1 MSDPNLP
8 SDSNASRP
16 SDANDAQPTTPLLP
30 PNISEPQPT
39 SKLPTDF
46 VPGAP
51 VPPPASPAFEPTAP
65 PAPAAA
71 QGVVPP
77 QSPTYGQPGPGAPV
91 TPTGAPQPQQTYGA
105 VPPAADAPPV
115 PPNLQYPQPAYAAGG
130 YPAPKKMGLAISALI
145 VGIVSLL
152 FCFVPFIGNAI
163 GILGGITAVVLGILA
178 IKKAQS
184 KGMSI
189 TGIITGGI
197 ATLIAV
203 AGIIFWV
210 FFIGAAVNSTNSAL
224 SDLEDYSSSLPTD
237 GSDGFT
243 ADVASDAAASA
254 AADISANAAS
264 EGASNGASDGA
275 ADGLDEYYSELGIEA
290 GERSPEFCAAFNDF
304 VSAPVTEDARPGW
317 ISALEKLATIDSPNQ
332 AVYERYLEITTN
344 GIDAGATSG
353 DGEAFAEAVTNDGV
367 SCY

>member
-8 SDSNASRP
+8 NDSNASRS
-16 SDANDAQPTTPLLP
+16 SDADDAQPTTPLLP

-51 VPPPASPAFEPTAP
+51 VPPPASPAFEPAAP

-71 QGVVPP
+71 QGNLPP
-77 QSPTYGQPGPGAPV
+77 QPPAYGQPAPGAPV
-91 TPTGAPQPQQTYGA
+91 PPAGAPPQTYGA
-105 VPPAADAPPV
+105 VPPAAGAPPV

-197 ATLIAV
+197 ATLIAI
-203 AGIIFWV
+203 ASIIFWV
-210 FFIGAAVNSTNSAL
+210 FFIGAAVTSTNSAL
-224 SDLEDYSSSLPTD
+224 SDLEDFSSSLPTD
-237 GSDGFT
+237 GSDGFA
-243 ADVASDAAASA
+243 ADVASDAASSA

-304 VSAPVTEDARPGW
+304 VSAPVTEDARAGW

-332 AVYERYLEITTN
+332 EVYERYLEITKD
-344 GIDAGATSG
+344 GVDAGVTSG

>member
-8 SDSNASRP
+8 NDSNASRS
-16 SDANDAQPTTPLLP
+16 SDADDAQPTTPLLP

-51 VPPPASPAFEPTAP
+51 VPPPASPAFEPAAP
-65 PAPAAA
+65 PAPTAV
-71 QGVVPP
+71 QGNPHPQPP
-77 QSPTYGQPGPGAPV
+77 AYGQPAPGAPV
-91 TPTGAPQPQQTYGA
+91 PPAAAPPQNYGA
-105 VPPAADAPPV
+105 VPPAAGAPPV

-197 ATLIAV
+197 ATLIAI
-203 AGIIFWV
+203 ASIIFWV

-224 SDLEDYSSSLPTD
+224 SDLEDFSSSLPTD
-237 GSDGFT
+237 GSDGFA
-243 ADVASDAAASA
+243 ADVASDAASSA
-254 AADISANAAS
+254 AADVSANAAS

-304 VSAPVTEDARPGW
+304 VSAPVTEDARAGW

-332 AVYERYLEITTN
+332 AVYERYLEITKD
-344 GIDAGATSG
+344 GVDAGVTSG